1 MQNLVTRRIPRSQ
14 IIVIETF
21 SRLHKKMA
29 SFFDFARGLEEL
41 QFIFILSKIMIV
53 TGVIVVVSLIFL
65 KAEYG
70 RYFSSNSTRKYGF
83 AVDARVAW
91 FVQELPAFVVP
102 CLLLLYARK
111 DVFGLTPNMI
121 LLSLFLLHYT
131 QRLACPIYVPT
142 AMFLSTDD
150 IPWPRRQPAVIN
162 I

>member
-1 MQNLVTRRIPRSQ
+1 
-14 IIVIETF
+14 
-21 SRLHKKMA
+21 MA

-111 DVFGLTPNMI
+111 DVFGLTPNMT

-142 AMFLSTDD
+142 AMFFLPMIFPEPVDNL
-150 IPWPRRQPAVIN
+150 Q
-162 I
+162 